1 MPAEALPFIRL
12 MPLTT
17 HAGVQGKSIG
27 LGDAFQPGI
36 RPVEWA
42 DGANHEGFATLL
54 RADGHSYLLRTIMAG
69 TMPLW
74 FIAVYLHFLKT
85 ILSSL
90 GSCEITAYFFN
101 QPFHRR

>member
-1 MPAEALPFIRL
+1 

-27 LGDAFQPGI
+27 LGGAFQPGI

-54 RADGHSYLLRTIMAG
+54 RADGDPIRHG
-69 TMPLW
+69 TTYSIWVGTW
-74 FIAVYLHFLKT
+74 FGLNI
-85 ILSSL
+85 IGIS
-90 GSCEITAYFFN
+90 G
-101 QPFHRR
+101 